1 MAAIAGGSRKRAY
14 AVAWRNFQSKKN
26 KTWERCVSSSSCDSD
41 WQGGRMKWTILSSH
55 ALARKRVRRKLTLDF
70 RWSAAMISP
79 IQRRGTYASRPG
91 TGQAEYRTLADCGP
105 LQFMLVK
112 GTGVTVYSVDGK
124 QCVFPSQPVAFLPGL
139 PTYTPL
145 QSLGSR
151 NLNKAIAEG
160 DEFTINTKD
169 VQVRSGAESTHR
181 DRFGDEILTRAC
193 IPQVSDECSLDEYYQ
208 VAGRKGGQV
217 DLGLSTSTPAKA
229 VPGYLTRPGQTAGA
243 AAKGTPRAA
252 TPAAA
257 VQPLST
263 ERVDRAET
271 PVSASKSWFQPGV
284 KIQKP
289 FKQPGRSPA
298 PATFSSGA
306 ARHDSPVPPSKLRER
321 TLPEQRQQEPRRE
334 NITGGAGGGLGRDKG
349 KGRAYSV
356 DDDFEDVENS
366 PPSLRTDQPPI
377 AKKPRVESAGSPAAA
392 AAGPPRPAR
401 RSAADAAFD
410 FAVSKKR
417 NDDLTPA
424 AARDALA
431 RAPPART
438 RSAPE
443 PADQSDRGRT
453 ARVEPLFRS
462 SASPEKKKS
471 TPMIAHPTEEE
482 DASEEEEEEELGDWM
497 QDIELD
503 TELFANDS
511 AEEEKPR
518 VGVGASVS
526 ADLGDEEM
534 GGLKAAE
541 ETGAGDAVS
550 AARTEGKRTYIVSPS
565 SSCRHSNCDR

>member
-1 MAAIAGGSRKRAY
+1 MSRPR
-14 AVAWRNFQSKKN
+14 
-26 KTWERCVSSSSCDSD
+26 E
-41 WQGGRMKWTILSSH
+41 
-55 ALARKRVRRKLTLDF
+55 RVRGKLTIDF
-70 RWSAAMISP
+70 RWSAAMFSP
-79 IQRRGTYASRPG
+79 IQRRGTYATRR
-91 TGQAEYRTLADCGP
+91 TDQAEYRTLADCGP
-105 LQFMLVK
+105 LQFMLVE

-139 PTYTPL
+139 PTYIPL
-145 QSLGSR
+145 HSLGSR

-169 VQVRSGAESTHR
+169 VQVRSWAESTHC
-181 DRFGDEILTRAC
+181 DHFGDEILTRAC

-208 VAGRKGGQV
+208 VAGHKGGQV
-217 DLGLSTSTPAKA
+217 GAGPSTSTPAKA
-229 VPGYLTRPGQTAGA
+229 VPGYFARPGQTVGS

-257 VQPLST
+257 VQPFST

-356 DDDFEDVENS
+356 DNDFEDVENS
-366 PPSLRTDQPPI
+366 PPSLPTDQPPI
-377 AKKPRVESAGSPAAA
+377 AKKPRVESAESRVAA

-417 NDDLTPA
+417 NDTLVPVAT
-424 AARDALA
+424 RDVLA

-443 PADQSDRGRT
+443 QADRT

-462 SASPEKKKS
+462 SASPEQKKS
-471 TPMIAHPTEEE
+471 TPIIAHPKEEE
-482 DASEEEEEEELGDWM
+482 GASEQEEEEELGDWM

-503 TELFANDS
+503 AELFANDP

-526 ADLGDEEM
+526 ADLDDEEM